1 MVKAGS
7 GAAFRAFRAFHAFRA
22 RGALHAMGSVG
33 SVGSVGAVFRGA
45 RSFPLRDVTMVPS
58 CSSPGG
64 NGEQCQPGGFQ
75 GDRERHTVR
84 RGMSIYLHRYRRLA
98 IIAWNEWSAKEA
110 GRSMNVQRPLGT
122 SNDNCFRL
130 ELDG

>member
-7 GAAFRAFRAFHAFRA
+7 GAAFCAFCAFHAG
-22 RGALHAMGSVG
+22 GALHAMGSMG
-33 SVGSVGAVFRGA
+33 SMGAVFRGA
-45 RSFPLRDVTMVPS
+45 HSFPLRDVTMVPS

-75 GDRERHTVR
+75 GNRERHTVR

-110 GRSMNVQRPLGT
+110 GRSMNVRRPLGM